1 MGKLMSEKKAIYL
14 HKYDFEK
21 GNEHYISKSFGKRKM
36 PIIKCSCGTEILVVP
51 DIKAMDRAISRHVA
65 EHNEKAGNS
74 TEKKLDNK
82 KKADYLIRK
91 LLKAVATINV

>member
-1 MGKLMSEKKAIYL
+1 MSEKKAIYL

-65 EHNEKAGNS
+65 EHNVKAGNS
-74 TEKKLDNK
+74 TEKKLVNK

-91 LLKAVATINV
+91 LLKAVTTVNVEY